1 MTQVGQFLDKAQEN
15 IAAARL
21 LISDGFFTIAV
32 SRAYYAM
39 FYTAEALLF
48 TRGLAYSSHSA
59 VIAAYGKEFAKTGIL
74 APEFHRQLIEAFE
87 IRQFAD
93 YRVETSILSA
103 EKANAIIDRA
113 GEFLEAGRTYISNLG
128 EGEG

>member
-21 LISDGFFTIAV
+21 LLSDGFNSIAV

-39 FYTAEALLF
+39 FYTAEGLLF
-48 TRGLAYSSHSA
+48 TRGLAFSSHSA

-74 APEFHRQLIEAFE
+74 PPEFHRHLIEAFE
-87 IRQFAD
+87 IRQVAD
-93 YRVETSILSA
+93 YRAENSILSA
-103 EKANAIIDRA
+103 EKADSVIDRA
-113 GEFLEAGRTYISNLG
+113 DEFLAAARMYITDLEKG
-128 EGEG
+128 KE